1 MTDPRIPTE
10 FACRETIAN
19 DVVFVDGCMR
29 SGKHML
35 GTVISSFERM
45 EMWQNLVL
53 VENLPV
59 YHALGA
65 ISRDAAVQMMQ
76 IEIDTHFYYTLIG
89 RRVNFRYNDAS
100 GVWKSRD
107 PREYFSRIFSDDEG
121 EVLDRLPET
130 RPIGLLFTHDVL
142 SHPEIPF
149 EAYPAIRFVEMRR
162 NPVDVAHSWLRKN
175 WPERMVSDP
184 MSTGPAIGRTDS
196 VPWFAA
202 DWSETYPH
210 INSTDRTIRSL
221 ETLNQRR
228 DAAFAQLEDEQSRRV
243 FSVPFEAF
251 VVDPDPWIERLSGFL
266 GTQPSEQTTE
276 ILRRERCPRT
286 LPKSDYANKRNEL
299 VAELDSLGIE
309 RLNRLEDDYRD
320 WCRTHH
326 GVDDNEIRI

>member
-1 MTDPRIPTE
+1 MPTDFTR
-10 FACRETIAN
+10 RQTIAN
-19 DVVFVDGCMR
+19 DLVFVDGCMR

-59 YHALGA
+59 YHSLGA
-65 ISRDAAVQMMQ
+65 IERDAAVQMMQ

-107 PREYFSRIFSDDEG
+107 PREYFSRIFSDEEG

-149 EAYPAIRFVEMRR
+149 KAYPAARFVEMRR

-184 MSTGPAIGRTDS
+184 MSTGVAVGQKES
-196 VPWFAA
+196 VPWFAV
-202 DWSETYPH
+202 DWSETYPN
-210 INSTDRTIRSL
+210 INSTDRVIRSL
-221 ETLNQRR
+221 ETLSQRR
-228 DAAFAQLEDEQSRRV
+228 DAEFARLDNDQSQRI
-243 FSVPFEAF
+243 FSVPFESF
-251 VVDPDPWIERLSGFL
+251 VVDPQPWLERLSVFL
-266 GTQPSEQTTE
+266 ETDPSEQTAE

-286 LPKSDYANKRNEL
+286 LSKSDYANKRDEL
-299 VAELDSLGIE
+299 LAELNSLGVE
-309 RLNRLEDDYRD
+309 RLDRLEDDYRE
-320 WCRTHH
+320 WCRTRHN
-326 GVDDNEIRI
+326 VDIDEILI